1 MNNEKQQAE
10 HLGSSDCSTEFW
22 KDLDTQLMVVAAHR
36 YALGRQSYIVG
47 SAISWLFKHRKHFE
61 RNTIRVIVR
70 DTVEALQDRRA
81 GSQTIDEPGWENLA
95 SKLFNEMPVEDQ
107 NWVKLTVAYR
117 GKDWPL
123 SVG

>member
-1 MNNEKQQAE
+1 MHNGKQQDE
-10 HLGSSDCSTEFW
+10 HLDSSDCSTEFW

-61 RNTIRVIVR
+61 LNTISVIVR

-81 GSQTIDEPGWENLA
+81 GSQTIDEPVWENLA
-95 SKLFNEMPVEDQ
+95 SKLLNEMPVE
-107 NWVKLTVAYR
+107 
-117 GKDWPL
+117 
-123 SVG
+123 